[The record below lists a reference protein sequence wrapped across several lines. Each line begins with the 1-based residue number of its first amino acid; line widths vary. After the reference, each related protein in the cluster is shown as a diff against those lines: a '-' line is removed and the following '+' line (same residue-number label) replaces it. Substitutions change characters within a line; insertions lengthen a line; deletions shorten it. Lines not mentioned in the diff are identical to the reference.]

1 MKLLESSLS
10 FFVWQPQHLQIDL
23 PSTMFSGAG
32 KGQNR
37 QSRGRAIRVDV
48 LAWEHCPWLDIY
60 VQGHCH
66 GAIFWKR
73 FDNNVQ

>member
-1 MKLLESSLS
+1 MFDNLQIE
-10 FFVWQPQHLQIDL
+10 HLQIDL

-37 QSRGRAIRVDV
+37 QARGRASRVDV
-48 LAWEHCPWLDIY
+48 LAWEHCPWLDNY

-66 GAIFWKR
+66 GAVFGSVLTIMSN
-73 FDNNVQ
+73 DVHIENN